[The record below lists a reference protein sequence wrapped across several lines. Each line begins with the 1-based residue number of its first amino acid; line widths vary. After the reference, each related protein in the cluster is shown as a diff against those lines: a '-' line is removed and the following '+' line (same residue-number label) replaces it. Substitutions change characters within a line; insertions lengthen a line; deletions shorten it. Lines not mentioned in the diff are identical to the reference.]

1 MDPKEDRPP
10 PEGVEHLSDL
20 DRALETLRAQRNAAQ
35 AELELDGATQW
46 LLPDLGSEE
55 DTDENV
61 PTDADL
67 APGAVDATPAEL
79 DELDDRYETLDDPRI
94 PDGQSYFKIGEV
106 AKIIGVKP
114 YVLRY
119 WEGEF
124 PWVRPE
130 KTSSRQRR
138 YRRQD
143 VAMLLTIRRLRHDE
157 QLTIARTREL
167 IQDMK
172 KSGRKRPQRSKRP
185 MRVLP
190 DEAPAG
196 VDPALLRR
204 RLGEM
209 RQALMELLSAVEE

>member
-1 MDPKEDRPP
+1 MDPKEEPP
-10 PEGVEHLSDL
+10 PEPVE
-20 DRALETLRAQRNAAQ
+20 LRAQQTAARE
-35 AELELDGATQW
+35 ELGFTGTDW
-46 LLPDLGSEE
+46 LLPDLPLE
-55 DTDENV
+55 DDADDNLL
-61 PTDADL
+61 TDADL
-67 APGAVDATPAEL
+67 APDAVDAAPAEL

-167 IQDMK
+167 IQEMK
-172 KSGRKRPQRSKRP
+172 KSGRKRPKQTKRP
-185 MRVLP
+185 VRLLP
-190 DEAPAG
+190 EETTMG
-196 VDPALLRR
+196 VDPAQLRR